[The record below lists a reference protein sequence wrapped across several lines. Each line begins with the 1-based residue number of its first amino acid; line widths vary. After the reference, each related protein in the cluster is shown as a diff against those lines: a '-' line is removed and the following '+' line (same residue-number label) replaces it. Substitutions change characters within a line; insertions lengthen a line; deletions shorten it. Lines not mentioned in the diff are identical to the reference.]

1 MEDNTR
7 DEEYEIMIY
16 FLIAN
21 LLKILKERRARD
33 GKIDDSKDERNELC
47 KDEGKKKKVA
57 TKQRNSKKFFLIINI
72 VSIITVIIGIAFI
85 QFYVEALFVIFL
97 GMIYVIFSLIIYS
110 DIRKEESQVLRKEEL
125 VKRCDE
131 LINEITKVTDYQE
144 SKSDVEEQ
152 GNK

>member
-21 LLKILKERRARD
+21 LLKTLRERHARD
-33 GKIDDSKDERNELC
+33 GKIDDSKDESNELSQ
-47 KDEGKKKKVA
+47 DEEKKKKVA

-85 QFYVEALFVIFL
+85 QFHVEAMFVIFL
-97 GMIYVIFSLIIYS
+97 GMIYIIFSLIIYS
-110 DIRKEESQVLRKEEL
+110 DIRKEERQVIRNKEL
-125 VKRCDE
+125 AKKSDE
-131 LINEITKVTDYQE
+131 LINEIKKVTDYLE
-144 SKSDVEEQ
+144 SKSDVEE
-152 GNK
+152 